1 MELYLLRHG
10 IAEDQRAGEPDS
22 SRPLTSD
29 GQKKLA
35 AVLRRAEE
43 SGAAPSLILSS
54 PYLRAVQT
62 ARAAAEIFHYQSEVI
77 QTKCLTPDGIPQQV
91 WNEIREYRSEPAI
104 LLASHE
110 PLLSQL
116 VAHVLAS
123 PALRMEMKKAT
134 MVKIDVDASKSQP
147 HGILRWMLTP
157 GLVGKQI

>member
-10 IAEDQRAGEPDS
+10 IAQDQRAGEPDS
-22 SRPLTSD
+22 SRPLTSE

-35 AVLRRAEE
+35 AVLRRAYE

-62 ARAAAEIFHYQSEVI
+62 ARAAAEILHYEGEVI

-91 WNEIREYRSEPAI
+91 WNEIREHRSEPAI
-104 LLASHE
+104 LVASHE

-116 VAHVLAS
+116 VAFVLGS
-123 PALRMEMKKAT
+123 LTMRVEMKKAT
-134 MVKIDVDASKSQP
+134 MVRIDVDASRSQP

-157 GLVGKQI
+157 ALVGK

>member
-10 IAEDQRAGEPDS
+10 IAQDQRPGEPDS
-22 SRPLTSD
+22 SRPLTAE

-35 AVLRRAEE
+35 SVLRRAYE
-43 SGAAPSLILSS
+43 SGAEPSLILCS

-62 ARAAAEIFHYQSEVI
+62 ARAAAEIFHCEGEVI
-77 QTKCLTPDGIPQQV
+77 QTKCLTPDGIPQHI

-110 PLLSQL
+110 PVLSQL
-116 VAHVLAS
+116 VAYVLGS
-123 PALRMEMKKAT
+123 LTLRVEMKKAT
-134 MVKIDVDASKSQP
+134 MVRIDVDGARSQP

-157 GLVGKQI
+157 ALVGK